1 MVGAERFM
9 MQITYSSPS
18 FLCLAIFIAAYVL
31 VIFEERL
38 HLKKSKPVL
47 LAAGLIW
54 AIIGYYFAQLGKS
67 AEASHIA
74 SEVIGEFGQL
84 FLFLL
89 VSIAYVNV
97 LEERRMF
104 DWLRNKLSGFGISYR
119 QLFWLLGAITFVL
132 SAFLANMTT
141 ALVMGAVTLAVGGRA
156 AAFVTATCISIVVAS
171 NAGGAFSPFGDT
183 TTLMVW
189 QKGKLEFSE
198 FFVLFLPSLVN
209 WLIPAFCLQFAVPKG
224 KTETATESV
233 RLKKGAWIVSAL
245 FAITIFAAVIF
256 QNSFGLQPALGMM
269 LGLGLLQ
276 IYAYSLNFQ
285 GKRRNNAEMLLD
297 SFSEIARV
305 EWDTMLFFFG
315 VMFSVAGLSALGW
328 LSLANQTLYGGFGPT
343 IANTSLGLI
352 SALLD
357 NIPVMFAVLSMNPD
371 MNHSQWLLITLTAGT
386 GGSLLAIGSP
396 AGVAL
401 MGIAGKNY
409 TFFSHLKWS
418 WAIAL
423 GYAASVLLH
432 VWIN

>member
-1 MVGAERFM
+1 MASLDLTGSWAGLSC
-9 MQITYSSPS
+9 I
-18 FLCLAIFIAAYVL
+18 AIFVVSYIL
-31 VIFEERL
+31 VIFEEQL

-54 AIIGYYFAQLGKS
+54 AVIGFYFAKFGKS
-67 AEASHIA
+67 ADANHIA
-74 SEVIGEFGQL
+74 AEVIGEFGQL

-97 LEERRMF
+97 LEERRGF
-104 DWLRNKLSGFGISYR
+104 EWVRNKLSGLGISYR
-119 QLFWLLGAITFVL
+119 QLYWILGAFTFVL

-141 ALVMGAVTLAVGGRA
+141 ALVMGAVTLAVGKKSP
-156 AAFVTATCISIVVAS
+156 AFITTTCISVVVAS

-189 QKGKLEFSE
+189 QKGKLGFSE
-198 FFVLFLPSLVN
+198 FFQLFLPAIVN
-209 WLIPAFCLQFAVPKG
+209 WIIPAFIMQFAVPKG
-224 KTETATESV
+224 LTEAETGLV
-233 RLKKGAWIVSAL
+233 KLKPGAAFVAIL
-245 FAITIFAAVIF
+245 FAFTVVVAVVF
-256 QNSFGLQPALGMM
+256 QNSFGLQPVLGMM

-276 IYAYSLNFQ
+276 VYAYTLTTR
-285 GKRRNNAEMLLD
+285 GRRRKNHDMVLD

-328 LSLANQTLYGGFGPT
+328 LTLGNQWLYGGFGPT
-343 IANTSLGLI
+343 IANTALGAI

-357 NIPVMFAVLSMNPD
+357 NIPVMFAVLGMDPQ
-371 MNHSQWLLITLTAGT
+371 MNHAQWLMITLTAGT

-401 MGIAGKNY
+401 MGLAKDRY
-409 TFFSHLKWS
+409 TFMSHLKWT
-418 WAIAL
+418 WAVAL
-423 GYAASVLLH
+423 GYFASIAAHIWLNSSLF
-432 VWIN
+432 

>member
-1 MVGAERFM
+1 M
-9 MQITYSSPS
+9 IDLTTSPFGILS
-18 FLCLAIFIAAYVL
+18 LAIFIASYAL
-31 VIFEERL
+31 VIFEEQL

-54 AIIGYYFAQLGKS
+54 ALIGFYFARIGKS
-67 AEASHIA
+67 AEASHVA

-97 LEERRMF
+97 LEERRVF
-104 DWLRNKLSGFGISYR
+104 DWLRNKLSGLGISYR
-119 QLFWLLGAITFVL
+119 QLFWLLGGFTFIL

-141 ALVMGAVTLAVGGRA
+141 ALVMGAVTLAVGKKSPV
-156 AAFVTATCISIVVAS
+156 FITATCISVVVAS

-189 QKGKLEFSE
+189 QKGKLGFAE
-198 FFVLFLPSLVN
+198 FFVLFLPALVN
-209 WLIPAFCLQFAVPKG
+209 WLIPAVLLQFSVPKG
-224 KTETATESV
+224 LAETENDGIK
-233 RLKKGAWIVSAL
+233 LKPGAGVISIL
-245 FAITIFAAVIF
+245 FAVTIVIAVVF

-276 IYAYSLNFQ
+276 IYAYFLTFR
-285 GKRRNNAEMLLD
+285 GKRRKNADMVLD

-328 LSLANQTLYGGFGPT
+328 LALANQSLYGSYGPT
-343 IANTSLGLI
+343 IANTALGAV

-357 NIPVMFAVLSMNPD
+357 NIPVMFAVLSMNPQMD
-371 MNHSQWLLITLTAGT
+371 HAQWLLITLTAGT

-401 MGIAGKNY
+401 MGLAGKNY
-409 TFFSHLKWS
+409 TFMSHLKWT

-423 GYAASVLLH
+423 GYAASVALH
-432 VWIN
+432 LFISAAP

>member
-1 MVGAERFM
+1 MADILTQTWAGILA
-9 MQITYSSPS
+9 I
-18 FLCLAIFIAAYVL
+18 AIFIVSYVL
-31 VIFEERL
+31 VIFEEQL

-54 AIIGYYFAQLGKS
+54 AVIGFYFSTIGKS
-67 AEASHIA
+67 SEASHIA

-97 LEERRMF
+97 LEERRVF
-104 DWLRNKLSGFGISYR
+104 DWLRNRLTGLGISYR
-119 QLFWLLGAITFVL
+119 QLYWLLGAFTFVL

-141 ALVMGAVTLAVGGRA
+141 ALVMGAVTLVVGKKSPK
-156 AAFVTATCISIVVAS
+156 FVTMTFISIVVAS

-189 QKGKLEFSE
+189 QKGKLAFSE
-198 FFVLFLPSLVN
+198 FFQLFLPSVVN
-209 WLIPAFCLQFAVPKG
+209 WLIPALILQFAVPKG
-224 KTETATESV
+224 LAEVETGKV
-233 RLKKGAWIVSAL
+233 NLKPGAAVIAAL
-245 FAITIFAAVIF
+245 FAATVVIAVIF

-276 IYAYSLNFQ
+276 IYAFTLSSR
-285 GKRRNNAEMLLD
+285 GRRRKNQDMILD
-297 SFSEIARV
+297 SFYEIARL

-343 IANTSLGLI
+343 VANTVLGGVSSI
-352 SALLD
+352 LD
-357 NIPVMFAVLSMNPD
+357 NIPVMFAVLGMNPE
-371 MNHSQWLLITLTAGT
+371 MNHAQWLLITLTAGT

-401 MGIAGKNY
+401 MGLAPKHYG
-409 TFFSHLKWS
+409 FMGHLKWT
-418 WAIAL
+418 WAVAL
-423 GYAASVLLH
+423 GYGASILTHMWLNS
-432 VWIN
+432 IPF

>member
-1 MVGAERFM
+1 MTAL
-9 MQITYSSPS
+9 TSSLPS
-18 FLCLAIFIAAYVL
+18 LLCLAIFIAAYVL
-31 VIFEERL
+31 VIMEERL

-54 AIIGYYFAQLGKS
+54 AIIGFYFSQIGKS
-67 AEASHIA
+67 SEASHVA
-74 SEVIGEFGQL
+74 NDVIGEFGQL

-104 DWLRNKLSGFGISYR
+104 DWLRNKLSGLGISYR
-119 QLFWLLGAITFVL
+119 QLYWLLGAFTFVL
-132 SAFLANMTT
+132 SSVLANMTT
-141 ALVMGAVTLAVGGRA
+141 ALVMGAVTLAVGKKA
-156 AAFVTATCISIVVAS
+156 QSFVTLTCISIVVAS

-189 QKGKLEFSE
+189 QQGKLGFSE

-209 WLIPAFCLQFAVPKG
+209 WLIPALLMQFAVPKG
-224 KTETATESV
+224 LAAPEREAVT
-233 RLKKGAWIVSAL
+233 LKPGAVLIAAL
-245 FAITIFAAVIF
+245 FAVTVVIAVVF
-256 QNSFGLQPALGMM
+256 QNNFGLQPALGMM

-276 IYAYSLNFQ
+276 GLAYLLTFR
-285 GKRRNNAEMLLD
+285 GKRRNNSDMVLD

-328 LSLANQTLYGGFGPT
+328 LTLANQSLYGGFGPT
-343 IANTSLGLI
+343 GANTALGLV

-357 NIPVMFAVLSMNPD
+357 NIPVMFAVLTMNPD
-371 MNHSQWLLITLTAGT
+371 MNHKQWLLITLTAGT

-409 TFFSHLKWS
+409 TFMSHLKWT

-423 GYAASVLLH
+423 GYAASVALH
-432 VWIN
+432 LFLN

>member
-1 MVGAERFM
+1 MVQSNLSNSWAGL
-9 MQITYSSPS
+9 IS
-18 FLCLAIFIAAYVL
+18 LAIFIASYGL
-31 VIFEERL
+31 VIFEEQL

-54 AIIGYYFAQLGKS
+54 AIIGFYFAGLGKS
-67 AEASHIA
+67 AEASHVA

-97 LEERRMF
+97 LEERRVF
-104 DWLRNKLSGFGISYR
+104 DWLRNKLSGLGISYR
-119 QLFWLLGAITFVL
+119 QLFWLLGGFTFIL

-141 ALVMGAVTLAVGGRA
+141 ALVMGAVTLAVGKKSP
-156 AAFVTATCISIVVAS
+156 AFITATCISVVVAS

-189 QKGKLEFSE
+189 QKGKLGFAE
-198 FFVLFLPSLVN
+198 FFVLFLPALVN
-209 WLIPAFCLQFAVPKG
+209 WLIPAFLLQLSVPKG
-224 KTETATESV
+224 TAETEDGGVKLKPGAAMISV
-233 RLKKGAWIVSAL
+233 L
-245 FAITIFAAVIF
+245 FAATIFIAVVF
-256 QNSFGLQPALGMM
+256 QNSFGLQPAMGMM

-276 IYAYSLNFQ
+276 IYAYILTFR
-285 GKRRNNAEMLLD
+285 GKRRKNADMVLD

-328 LSLANQTLYGGFGPT
+328 LALANQSLYGSFGPT
-343 IANTSLGLI
+343 IANTSMGVI

-357 NIPVMFAVLSMNPD
+357 NIPVMFAVLAMDPQMD
-371 MNHSQWLLITLTAGT
+371 HVQWLLITLAAGT

-401 MGIAGKNY
+401 MGLAGKNY
-409 TFFSHLKWS
+409 TFMSHLKWT

-423 GYAASVLLH
+423 GYAASIGLH
-432 VWIN
+432 LWLN

>member
-1 MVGAERFM
+1 MLDLTRSWVG
-9 MQITYSSPS
+9 Y
-18 FLCLAIFIAAYVL
+18 LCAGIFVLSYVL

-54 AIIGYYFAQLGKS
+54 AIIGYYFSKIGQS
-67 AEASHIA
+67 AVASRVA
-74 SEVIGEFGQL
+74 SEIIGEFGQL

-104 DWLRNKLSGFGISYR
+104 DWLRNKLSGLGISYV
-119 QLFWLLGAITFVL
+119 QLYWLLGAFTFFL
-132 SAFLANMTT
+132 SSVLANMTT
-141 ALVMGAVTLAVGGRA
+141 ALVMGAVTLAVGKKTP
-156 AAFVTATCISIVVAS
+156 AFVTLTCISIIVAS

-189 QKGKLEFSE
+189 QQGKLRFSE
-198 FFVLFLPSLVN
+198 FFALFLPSLIN
-209 WLIPAFCLQFAVPKG
+209 WVIPAFLMQFAIPKG
-224 KTETATESV
+224 MTEPEREAV
-233 RLKKGAWIVSAL
+233 ALKPGAWVISTL
-245 FAITIFAAVIF
+245 FAITVVVAVIF

-276 IYAYSLNFQ
+276 AYAYALTFK
-285 GKRRNNAEMLLD
+285 GKRRNNSDMVLD
-297 SFSEIARV
+297 SFSEIGRI

-328 LSLANQTLYGGFGPT
+328 LALANTTLYGGFGPT
-343 IANTSLGLI
+343 VANTALGII
-352 SALLD
+352 SAVLD
-357 NIPVMFAVLSMNPD
+357 NIPVMFAVLSMNPQMD
-371 MNHSQWLLITLTAGT
+371 HAQWLLITLTAGT

-401 MGIAGKNY
+401 MGLAPKHY
-409 TFFSHLKWS
+409 TFMSHLKWS

-423 GYAASVLLH
+423 GYAAAIAAHLIMS
-432 VWIN
+432 